1 MHLRHSF
8 TLLGILGAL
17 GAAGCSGDDDDNGS
31 GGAGGSS
38 GSTGG
43 SSAATG
49 GSNAAT
55 GGSSAAT
62 GGSGAVGGSAGAGT
76 GGSAGTGASSGKGGS
91 GGTGGS
97 AAGTG
102 GTGGFG
108 AGAPD
113 IDYSTPTDELTMAEK
128 GELCDW
134 TQGLRGGYGMT
145 VDCGHQK
152 FVSTFDNQ
160 EECLTVGFLHSSC
173 DPTAAMWSA
182 CQLALVPDDGCV
194 TPPECLA
201 ISEC

>member
-8 TLLGILGAL
+8 ALLGILVAL

-31 GGAGGSS
+31 GGTGGSS

-43 SSAATG
+43 SSAA
-49 GSNAAT
+49 A

-62 GGSGAVGGSAGAGT
+62 GGTSAVGGSAGAGT
-76 GGSAGTGASSGKGGS
+76 GGSSGAGASGKGGS

-102 GTGGFG
+102 GSAGSAGFG

-128 GELCDW
+128 AELCDW

-152 FVSTFDNQ
+152 FSSTFDDQ
-160 EECLTVGFLHSSC
+160 AECLTVGFLHSSC

-182 CQLALVPDDGCV
+182 CQLAMVDDGGCV
-194 TPPECLA
+194 VPPECLA